1 MKRFDDELS
10 DGEAGDAAKY
20 PCKLVVAIATQ
31 VKWHVIFSWPC
42 LVELALLSALN
53 EYI

>member
-31 VKWHVIFSWPC
+31 IKRHAISSWSR
-42 LVELALLSALN
+42 LVELALLSTLN
-53 EYI
+53 E